1 MFALVITIDTKA
13 KTLPIEPQVIS
24 RGFIYMKDSEE
35 LTKSFIEETK
45 AYLKEKMANAEQVN
59 LGMLKAG
66 LADVLAKSINEK
78 TDRNPMVIP
87 IFMDIA

>member
-1 MFALVITIDTKA
+1 
-13 KTLPIEPQVIS
+13 
-24 RGFIYMKDSEE
+24 
-35 LTKSFIEETK
+35 
-45 AYLKEKMANAEQVN
+45 MANAEQVN

-66 LADVLAKSINEK
+66 LADVLAKSISEK